1 MNYSEIDMHELVTD
15 SLRKNENDR
24 GFKSKKELRMLIKQ
38 NCPNLYEVET
48 ETSFLRHRKAW
59 IKKNSN

>member
-1 MNYSEIDMHELVTD
+1 MHELVTD
-15 SLRKNENDR
+15 SLIKNENDI
-24 GFKSKKELRMLIKQ
+24 GFKGKKELRMLIKL

-48 ETSFLRHRKAW
+48 EMSFLRHRKAW